1 MVEVSDLL
9 GGNLYTF
16 PMDPPITLVALD
28 HQPGDGRSNTHL
40 YQRNLRVRGLST
52 STGGPWDL
60 TRAVHLALGLG
71 SSYRGSRGW
80 GGHR

>member
-40 YQRNLRVRGLST
+40 YQRKGQGT
-52 STGGPWDL
+52 E
-60 TRAVHLALGLG
+60 
-71 SSYRGSRGW
+71 Y
-80 GGHR
+80 